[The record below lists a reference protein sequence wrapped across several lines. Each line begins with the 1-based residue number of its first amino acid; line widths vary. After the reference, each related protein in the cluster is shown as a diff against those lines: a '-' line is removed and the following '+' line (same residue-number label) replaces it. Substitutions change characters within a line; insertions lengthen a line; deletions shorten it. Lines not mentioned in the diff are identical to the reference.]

1 MPAAASLR
9 FDSAQNRERG
19 ARRFSSS
26 QGDAADG
33 GLHAEALGRLPRR
46 RRRHVEPG
54 GVTRPD
60 AVVQPVRHRRGRR
73 GFGRS
78 YVDAFRR
85 VLASDADLVCQMD
98 ADLSHGPSYL
108 PALVAAAG
116 TFDVVIGSRHL
127 HGVSVVNRPLH
138 RIALSAAANR
148 YVRAITGA
156 PVADCTSGFRC
167 RRREALGRI
176 PLDRLASNGYAFLIE
191 TLHEALRRGARI
203 GEVPIRYQPC
213 ATPRRRRRRAPAG
226 SHRAPAGFL
235 IGLATVNRSARNAAA
250 CAGVCSLTGGAGLRQ
265 RQGRFA
271 TCRQL
276 RHRPARHLPSK
287 TKARNNSR
295 STRRCR
301 RRGRLRARVSATV
314 GPPRAMVK
322 ERSR

>member
-116 TFDVVIGSRHL
+116 TFDVVIGLPPPAR
-127 HGVSVVNRPLH
+127 RQ
-138 RIALSAAANR
+138 
-148 YVRAITGA
+148 
-156 PVADCTSGFRC
+156 
-167 RRREALGRI
+167 RREPAAPPHRAQRGGQPLRAGDHGRAG
-176 PLDRLASNGYAFLIE
+176 RR
-191 TLHEALRRGARI
+191 LHERLPLQAAGGARPHPTRPPGLQRVRVPHRDTPRGAAPRRPDRRGADRVSSSA
-203 GEVPIRYQPC
+203 GTA
-213 ATPRRRRRRAPAG
+213 ATP
-226 SHRAPAGFL
+226 
-235 IGLATVNRSARNAAA
+235 AAA
-250 CAGVCSLTGGAGLRQ
+250 SL
-265 RQGRFA
+265 RFDSA
-271 TCRQL
+271 Q
-276 RHRPARHLPSK
+276 
-287 TKARNNSR
+287 N
-295 STRRCR
+295 
-301 RRGRLRARVSATV
+301 RGR
-314 GPPRAMVK
+314 
-322 ERSR
+322 